1 MKKLSTLSKP
11 LVMALSMAS
20 ISVVTVAVS
29 QAATTKAP
37 SSEQQAA
44 SQSKIDL
51 EQALLLANKAV
62 KGDIVS
68 VGYDQEDRTVNGNY
82 EIKIITNNNEQE
94 VKVHANTGKVTKE
107 EVERLDKEDMAE
119 YKSMKQ
125 AKLTLTQAIS
135 KANQTLKGTVLEAE
149 FETDFG
155 KPVYKVEIGKDNQVY
170 KIVIDSTT
178 GNIIRSQARAAD
190 SDD

>member
-1 MKKLSTLSKP
+1 MKKRSTLSKP

-20 ISVVTVAVS
+20 ISVATMAVS

-37 SSEQQAA
+37 SSERQAA

-68 VGYDQEDRTVNGNY
+68 VEYDQEDRTVNGNY

-107 EVERLDKEDMAE
+107 EVERLDKEDLAE
-119 YKSMKQ
+119 YRAMKQ
-125 AKLTLTQAIS
+125 AKLTLMQAIS

-155 KPVYKVEIGKDNQVY
+155 KPVYKVEIGKNNQVY

-178 GNIIRSQARAAD
+178 GNIIRNQARAAD

>member
-1 MKKLSTLSKP
+1 MKKLSTLGKP

-20 ISVVTVAVS
+20 ISVATVAVS
-29 QAATTKAP
+29 QAATSKAP
-37 SSEQQAA
+37 SSELQAA

-68 VGYDQEDRTVNGNY
+68 VEYDQEDRTVNGNY

-107 EVERLDKEDMAE
+107 EVERLVKEDLAE
-119 YKSMKQ
+119 YKAMKQ

-135 KANQTLKGTVLEAE
+135 KANQTLKGTVLKAE

-170 KIVIDSTT
+170 KIVVDSTT

>member
-170 KIVIDSTT
+170 KIVVDSTT